1 MGATASVALGGVMF
15 RPIIALII
23 VGIGFVAGYIVRA
36 SISRKRRA
44 LAREEWLIRREQQ
57 RHDDGIESSSPKGIV
72 FSVSDEAFEA
82 AADKLAK
89 WQQAHAQKLP

>member
-1 MGATASVALGGVMF
+1 MF

-44 LAREEWLIRREQQ
+44 LAREEWLIRREQK
-57 RHDDGIESSSPKGIV
+57 RYDDGIESS
-72 FSVSDEAFEA
+72 
-82 AADKLAK
+82 
-89 WQQAHAQKLP
+89 